1 MRNFR
6 TIVLFLASI
15 SLVAAVY
22 AAPPVRNNSG
32 APKGVKNVSSGCAPG
47 NATANIDLNNV
58 KALIG
63 TRGGK
68 WTGSGAA
75 YEIPKGSLRQSIY
88 AGGIWVAGVDVNGQL
103 RVAARTFTSGGK
115 DDYWPGP
122 LVSKGDNL
130 SNVTAEVCNQYD
142 RLWKVDRDMV
152 SKFIA
157 WYNADAESRERDY
170 PGYSPPLV
178 IQQWPGNGPDFGSD
192 KEEYDRYLAP
202 YADVDGNGRYNVDGG
217 DYPNYEFTATTRCKF
232 IPERRADSLNN
243 TSVTLYGDQTIWW
256 VYNDKGNIHSE
267 TQGAAIGMEV
277 RGQAFAFSTNDELNN
292 MTFYNY
298 QLINR
303 STYRLN
309 NAYFGVWV
317 DADVGD
323 YDDDVVGCDINRGLS
338 FAYNGDDMDGDGSP
352 PTYGANPPAVGFDF
366 FEGPYQDE
374 NDSDD
379 PSNWPGLG
387 EIVPD
392 CQNGYRD
399 SLDLNGEILFRVK
412 TPTFDIYNGNI
423 NGLNFGDQIKDNER
437 WGMRRFVYHK
447 KESGTATGDP
457 AIAIDYYNYLR
468 GIWLDGTPMTYGG
481 SGYGGTLKAEF
492 MFPWRSDE
500 CNWGTGGT
508 DPGETDPG
516 GWKMTEPVDG
526 RLLQSAGPFVL
537 MPGATNYIT
546 IGVPWARTN
555 TGNREHSVELLKLA
569 DDKCQKLFENC
580 FRMIEG
586 PHAPDMT
593 AVELNGQF
601 IIHLSNPPASNN
613 YLEKYSEVD
622 PFIPPNVPADKKK
635 YNFQG
640 YQVFQLKHKDVT
652 INQIYDTEYS
662 KLVFQ
667 CDLEDNIDKIVN
679 FTWDA
684 DANANS
690 YQIMVR
696 GENKGIRHS
705 FEINFDMFATSG
717 SSRLVNYKKYY
728 YVAIA
733 YAYNNFKTYNQNDG
747 NALDGQKIP
756 YLASRKATTGEIKKY
771 EFVPRPAE
779 IAGGGTIINAQF
791 GDMPAI
797 TYLSGRGNSTNP
809 LDLTDETIA
818 EIMTSGGNEFPWK
831 AQLRKYKKNGGPVNV
846 KVVDPLNVVDGNFIL
861 YIEPDSIK
869 GQSNGGLFG
878 QDYIF
883 VLPTGEQNTD
893 NNGLILNSKW
903 TLIRNNTD
911 TLRGPLW
918 MRYGY
923 EYILPE
929 YGIAINM
936 YQSQYPVFNASS
948 LSGVTRI
955 KNGMLGASITYENP
969 AQRWFTGLPDG
980 EGQDPRNWIRAGTIT
995 TGAADVT
1002 GDPEQEYEKI
1012 LGGTW
1017 APYKF
1022 TSTAKFN
1029 PGNSSV
1035 SPATINFNQY
1045 RLPSIDFV
1053 ITKDSSKWTRC
1064 IVIETCENTLN
1075 ASSVAIYPNPIAEG
1089 GARKFMLR
1097 QAPSLNKNG
1106 VPADSMNMEPSD
1118 NPNDP
1123 NYISAY
1129 GMSWFPGY
1137 AIDVETGE
1145 RLNIAFGED
1154 SYLVGQNG
1162 RDMIWNPT
1170 SAWASIDG
1178 TPQFGGKHYV
1188 YVFSTGFGHTSVRP
1202 FPRYDAGQ
1210 KLFQQFHWNGTGTIN
1225 TAMTRIGQAMLNA
1238 AWVTIPMI
1246 SRQYQWKKYSEM
1258 PNNEVKVKIRIG
1270 NPYHRNVGIYQDS
1283 IQDVINKGYPYFTF
1297 SLDDLAATR
1306 NSRQV
1311 VVDALDRINVVP
1323 NPYIAHNQYERSQ
1336 LENVVKI
1343 TNLPRDCNVKIFNFS
1358 GTLIREFSKSSDQ
1371 TWIDW
1376 NLTNTS
1382 DVPIAGGVYIIH
1394 VSVPNV
1400 GEKVLKWFGVLRPAD
1415 LSNF

>member
-1 MRNFR
+1 MRNFK
-6 TIVLFLASI
+6 TIVLFLTSI
-15 SLVAAVY
+15 FLAVALL

-32 APKGVKNVSSGCAPG
+32 APKGVKNVTSGCAPG
-47 NATANIDLNNV
+47 NATAFVDLNNV
-58 KALIG
+58 RALIG

-68 WTGSGAA
+68 WTGSGAS
-75 YEIPKGSLRQSIY
+75 YEIPKGSLRHSIY

-103 RVAARTFTSGGK
+103 RVAARTFTSGGN
-115 DDYWPGP
+115 DDFWPGP
-122 LVSKGDNL
+122 LISKGDNRA
-130 SNVTAEVCNQYD
+130 NVTAEICNQFD

-157 WYNADAESRERDY
+157 WYNADTESRERDY
-170 PGYSPPLV
+170 PGYQPPLV
-178 IQQWPGNGPDFGSD
+178 LQQWPGNGPDFGSD
-192 KEEYDRYLAP
+192 SEEYDRYLAP
-202 YADVDGNGRYNVDGG
+202 YADVDGNGRFNIDGG
-217 DYPNYEFTATTRCKF
+217 DYPNYEYTPSTRCKF
-232 IPERRADSLNN
+232 VPERRADSLNN

-267 TQGAAIGMEV
+267 SQGAAIGMEV

-303 STYRLN
+303 SSYTLN

-352 PTYGANPPAVGFDF
+352 PTYGSSPPAVGFDF
-366 FEGPYQDE
+366 FEGPYQDP

-387 EIVPD
+387 EVVPD

-399 SLDLNGEILFRVK
+399 SLDLNGEVLFRVK
-412 TPTFDIYNGNI
+412 TPFFDIYNGNI
-423 NGLNFGDQIKDNER
+423 NGLNFGDEIKDNER

-481 SGYGGTLKAEF
+481 SGYGGTVKAEF

-500 CNWGTGGT
+500 CNWGTEGVDPGDT
-508 DPGETDPG
+508 DPA
-516 GWKMTEPVDG
+516 GWKMTDPVDG
-526 RLLQSAGPFVL
+526 RLLQSAGPFIL
-537 MPGATNYIT
+537 YPGMTNYIT

-593 AVELNGQF
+593 AVELDGQF
-601 IIHLSNPPASNN
+601 IFHLFNPPASNN

-622 PFIPPNVPADKKK
+622 PFIPPNVEPSKKR

-667 CDLEDNIDKIVN
+667 CDIEDNVDKIVN
-679 FTWDA
+679 FKWDA
-684 DANANS
+684 DAGANS
-690 YQIMVR
+690 YEVMVR

-705 FEINFDMFATSG
+705 FELNFDMFASSG

-733 YAYNNFKTYNQNDG
+733 YAYNNYKTYNQNDPS
-747 NALDGQKIP
+747 ALDGQKTP

-779 IAGGGTIINAQF
+779 LSGGGITINSQY
-791 GDMPAI
+791 GDMPPV
-797 TYLSGRGNSTNP
+797 TMHSGRGNSVNP
-809 LDLTDETIA
+809 LDLEDDVIS
-818 EIMTSGGNEFPWK
+818 EIMNSGSNDIPWK
-831 AQLRKYKKNGGPVNV
+831 AQLRRYKKNGGPIQV
-846 KVVDPLNVVDGNFIL
+846 KVVDPLNVADGDFTL
-861 YIEPDSIK
+861 YFEPDSV
-869 GQSNGGLFG
+869 NTGGTVG

-883 VLPTGEQNTD
+883 TVANGYQNTD
-893 NNGLILNSKW
+893 NNGLILNTKW
-903 TLIRNNTD
+903 TLVRNGSD
-911 TLRGPLW
+911 TLRAPLW
-918 MRYGY
+918 MRSGY

-929 YGIAINM
+929 YGIAINIF
-936 YQSQYPVFNASS
+936 QSQYPVANVSSVTGLPRLRNGFLEAS
-948 LSGVTRI
+948 VT
-955 KNGMLGASITYENP
+955 YQNP
-969 AQRWFTGLPDG
+969 AQRWFVGLPDA
-980 EGQDPRNWIRAGTIT
+980 EGQIPQNWIRSGNYTASGY
-995 TGAADVT
+995 ADAQL
-1002 GDPEQEYEKI
+1002 DAEQEYEKV

-1017 APYKF
+1017 APYRF
-1022 TSTAKFN
+1022 TSAAKYN
-1029 PGNSSV
+1029 PGNPTV
-1035 SPATINFNQY
+1035 SPASVNYQLY

-1053 ITKDSSKWTRC
+1053 ITKDTSKWTRC
-1064 IVIETCENTLN
+1064 IVVETCDNTVDAN
-1075 ASSVAIYPNPIAEG
+1075 NVPIFPNPIAEG

-1097 QAPSLNKNG
+1097 QAPSLNKMG
-1106 VPADSMNMEPSD
+1106 VAADSMTMEPST
-1118 NPNDP
+1118 NPSDP

-1145 RLNIAFGED
+1145 RLNIAFGEN

-1162 RDMIWNPT
+1162 RDMLWNPT
-1170 SAWASIDG
+1170 NSYQAIDG
-1178 TPQFGGKHYV
+1178 TPQFGGMHFV
-1188 YVFSTGFGHTSVRP
+1188 YVFSTGHAQAQIRP

-1210 KLFQQFHWNGTGTIN
+1210 LLFNRFKRVGNEGVSGV
-1225 TAMTRIGQAMLNA
+1225 MTRIGQAMLNV
-1238 AWVTIPMI
+1238 AWTTIPMI
-1246 SRQYQWKKYSEM
+1246 PYQYQWKSYAEM
-1258 PNNEVKVKIRIG
+1258 PNNEVKVRIRIG
-1270 NPYHRNVGIYQDS
+1270 NPYHRNTGIYEDS
-1283 IQDVINKGYPYFTF
+1283 IQNIINKGYPYFTF
-1297 SLDDLAATR
+1297 SLNDLAALR
-1306 NSRQV
+1306 NNRQV
-1311 VVDALDRINVVP
+1311 MVDALDRINVVP
-1323 NPYIAHNQYERSQ
+1323 NPYIAHNEYERSQ

-1343 TNLPRDCNVKIFNFS
+1343 TNLPNECTVKIFNFG
-1358 GTLIREFSKSSDQ
+1358 GTLIREFTKSSDQ

-1376 NLTNTS
+1376 NLTNAS

-1400 GEKVLKWFGVLRPAD
+1400 GEKTLKWFGVLRPAD